1 MLGYGS
7 LPVIDTNGASYG
19 NAAQM
24 LHGFQ
29 PDIAKLTAAV
39 EERARY
45 APPGAKG
52 VCTIP
57 QAPLK
62 AFSDPNITSLLV
74 PDEIGVANPSGRSD
88 KVRVLNPFGRVDE
101 FRGLHPYGKVD
112 EFRGLNPSG
121 RVNEIRVLNP

>member
-1 MLGYGS
+1 MLGS
-7 LPVIDTNGASYG
+7 LPTADIAGASNG

-45 APPGAKG
+45 VPQGAKG

-57 QAPLK
+57 QAPLT
-62 AFSDPNITSLLV
+62 AFSDPSITSLLV
-74 PDEIGVANPSGRSD
+74 PDE
-88 KVRVLNPFGRVDE
+88 VRV
-101 FRGLHPYGKVD
+101 
-112 EFRGLNPSG
+112 LNPSG
-121 RVNEIRVLNP
+121 RVNEFRVLNPS